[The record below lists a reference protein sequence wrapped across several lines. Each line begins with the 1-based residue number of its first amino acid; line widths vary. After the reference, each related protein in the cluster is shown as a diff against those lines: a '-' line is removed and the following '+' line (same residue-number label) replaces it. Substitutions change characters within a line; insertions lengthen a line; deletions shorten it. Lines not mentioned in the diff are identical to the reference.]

1 MAGRTC
7 SRTAL
12 SCVHDANLQS
22 KASQQ
27 QRDNPTRHLWD
38 SLVLAQCTGGQG
50 RLRLEKRTLKPGIQ
64 MLSTILP
71 KGPAMS
77 SHLPLG
83 KKNLTCSH
91 VLRVGMEVFLNMAS
105 VS

>member
-1 MAGRTC
+1 MAPVG
-7 SRTAL
+7 TAL
-12 SCVHDANLQS
+12 S
-22 KASQQ
+22 
-27 QRDNPTRHLWD
+27 
-38 SLVLAQCTGGQG
+38 LAQCTGGQG

-64 MLSTILP
+64 MLSTTLP